1 MYDEFETTYDHNY
14 RIKVVAQIACMYVC
28 CTLDEDLFRS
38 KRCTVRVLKNDAV
51 LRKRFSELRLR
62 RDLFCKS
69 EGFFRKSEGFFRK
82 SEGFF
87 RESDGFFRRRGRLL
101 PKKRKASNADAE
113 GSEFR
118 SDQYLRS

>member
-1 MYDEFETTYDHNY
+1 MKEPSMSTEGSVKWKNTTSTN
-14 RIKVVAQIACMYVC
+14 VVG
-28 CTLDEDLFRS
+28 L
-38 KRCTVRVLKNDAV
+38 TVRVLKNDAV

-62 RDLFCKS
+62 RDLF
-69 EGFFRKSEGFFRK
+69 RKSEGFFRK

-87 RESDGFFRRRGRLL
+87 QESGGFFRRRGRLL
-101 PKKRKASNADAE
+101 PKKRKASRADAE

>member
-1 MYDEFETTYDHNY
+1 MYDEFETTYDHKY

-38 KRCTVRVLKNDAV
+38 KRCTVRVLKNDTV

-62 RDLFCKS
+62 RDLFC
-69 EGFFRKSEGFFRK
+69 KSEGFFRK